1 MTYERS
7 DLSGTELE
15 AQEII
20 ELPTRELLQVVI
32 VIVGTGGGGGGGGG
46 AGGGAGGGGG

>member
-1 MTYERS
+1 MTYERT

-20 ELPTRELLQVVI
+20 ELPTRELLQI
-32 VIVGTGGGGGGGGG
+32 IIIIGTGGGGGGGGG
-46 AGGGAGGGGG
+46 SGGGSGGGGG